1 MTNGWIDIKNTDMML
16 IMGGNPAE
24 NHPCGFKWAIE
35 AKIHRNAKTI
45 VVDPRL
51 TRTAATADLYV
62 QIRAGADIAFLGGVI
77 RYAIENNRFAKDY
90 LINYTNASFIIKDGF
105 KLPEDGL
112 YSGFDAAKGSYDKS
126 TWNYEE
132 GGDLTGKPVVPSPP
146 ESAGASGHAAHGGQ
160 VIEGHGHQ
168 AASPMGA
175 KAGGASATPPTPG
188 SPPPA
193 PSLPGKVAFD
203 LTLQHPRCVF
213 QLMKQ
218 QYSRYTPEIVE
229 RITGIPKE
237 QFLKAAEM
245 YTSVRKDGDMKKVAT
260 IIYAVG
266 WTQHSFGT
274 QIIRTAAMLQL
285 LLGNVGRAG
294 GGVNALRGHSNIQG
308 ATDMAGIFDILPGYL
323 KMPSPADTDLAAFLK
338 RTTPTSAKPDPWDS
352 FNYWSNTPKFMV
364 SFLKAFYG
372 AAATK
377 DNDWAFNYLPKI
389 DRNYSWVNIWN
400 DMYEGKIKGIFA
412 FGMNGVMIGPDSNK
426 NIDALKKADWLAV
439 CEVYP
444 DETSEFWR
452 APGITADDQKKIN
465 TTVYRL
471 PGAGFAEKDGTFV
484 NSARWLQW
492 KYAAVPP
499 PGQARLDQ
507 EILATIFLKVRDLYK
522 KEGGKF
528 PDPIVNASWAYTN
541 PYNPSL
547 SEVAKELNGKALADI
562 TDPKTNVTIKAGQQ
576 VPGFAWLKDDGTTM
590 CGNWIYS
597 GSWTEA
603 GAMMQRRGTEDPS
616 GLGIYP
622 NWGWSWPANR
632 RVLYNRASCD
642 IDGKP
647 WDPSRRQ
654 IWWDE
659 AKQSWVGNDI
669 PDFKADSAPKD
680 HMGPFIMNPEG
691 IGRLFVPLG
700 PMNDGPFPEFYEP
713 IESPIANV
721 LHPNQSSNPVV
732 KRYKTD
738 MDKYAKTGGDY
749 NVICTTYR
757 LTEHYHYW
765 TKNNPM
771 NVQLVPEPFV
781 EVPFELAERMKI
793 SGGEKIKVSS
803 IRGQYIAKAMVTR
816 RIKPMQIDGK
826 ETFQIGIP
834 IHWGFRGIAEDE
846 DKTEK
851 TLANQ
856 LSPTVIDPNAFTPEF
871 KGFLVKIEKLQS

>member
-51 TRTAATADLYV
+51 TRTAANADMYV

-77 RYAIENNRFAKDY
+77 NYAVANNRIAKEY
-90 LINYTNASFIIKDGF
+90 LVNYTNAAFIIKDGF
-105 KLPEDGL
+105 QLSEDGL
-112 YSGFDAAKGSYDKS
+112 FSGFDADKKLYDKS

-132 GGDLTGKPVVPSPP
+132 GGDLTGKPVVAAVTPPDSPAVATH
-146 ESAGASGHAAHGGQ
+146 SAAAAPAPGGTVQ
-160 VIEGHGHQ
+160 SPVSTQAGSSAQKTSDTGLGLGHQ
-168 AASPMGA
+168 AGGSVGA
-175 KAGGASATPPTPG
+175 VAGTVPGA
-188 SPPPA
+188 
-193 PSLPGKVAFD
+193 LPGKIAFD
-203 LTLQHPRCVF
+203 LSLQHPRCVF
-213 QLMKQ
+213 QLLKKQ
-218 QYSRYTPEIVE
+218 YERYTPEMVE
-229 RITGIPKE
+229 RITGIPRD
-237 QFLKAAEM
+237 QFLKAADL

-285 LLGNVGRAG
+285 LMGNVGRAG

-323 KMPSPADTDLAAFLK
+323 KMPNPADVDLATYVK
-338 RTTPTSAKPDPWDS
+338 RITPIESKPDPWES
-352 FNYWSNTPKFMV
+352 FNYYSNTSKFAV
-364 SFLKAFYG
+364 SLLKAFYG
-372 AAATK
+372 PAATK
-377 DNDWAFNYLPKI
+377 ENDFAFNYLPKI

-426 NIDALKKADWLAV
+426 NIEALKKADWLVV
-439 CEVYP
+439 CEIYP

-492 KYAAVPP
+492 KNVAVPT

-507 EILATIFLKVRDLYK
+507 EIIATIFLKVRELYK

-528 PDPIVNASWAYTN
+528 PDPVLNATFAYTN

-547 SEVAKELNGKALADI
+547 SEVAKELNGKALADL

-576 VPGFAWLKDDGTTM
+576 LPGFAWLKDDGTTS

-597 GSWTEA
+597 GSGTEA

-616 GLGIYP
+616 GLGVYP
-622 NWGWSWPANR
+622 NW
-632 RVLYNRASCD
+632 
-642 IDGKP
+642 
-647 WDPSRRQ
+647 
-654 IWWDE
+654 
-659 AKQSWVGNDI
+659 
-669 PDFKADSAPKD
+669 
-680 HMGPFIMNPEG
+680 
-691 IGRLFVPLG
+691 
-700 PMNDGPFPEFYEP
+700 
-713 IESPIANV
+713 
-721 LHPNQSSNPVV
+721 
-732 KRYKTD
+732 
-738 MDKYAKTGGDY
+738 
-749 NVICTTYR
+749 
-757 LTEHYHYW
+757 
-765 TKNNPM
+765 
-771 NVQLVPEPFV
+771 
-781 EVPFELAERMKI
+781 
-793 SGGEKIKVSS
+793 
-803 IRGQYIAKAMVTR
+803 
-816 RIKPMQIDGK
+816 
-826 ETFQIGIP
+826 
-834 IHWGFRGIAEDE
+834 
-846 DKTEK
+846 
-851 TLANQ
+851 
-856 LSPTVIDPNAFTPEF
+856 
-871 KGFLVKIEKLQS
+871 